1 MEEQKSKNYR
11 ITSIKI
17 INDSL
22 LQITVDSL
30 NTFYLRKNYLEKQNI
45 IFDVE
50 EELSQ
55 EEFEDCINAGLTFTV
70 EKKAMEYL
78 AKTEQSRFLLKKKL
92 KKKEHPIFA
101 IEKSLDYLELKG
113 YLNDS
118 RYAMAFLR
126 NRSISHFEGRN
137 RLLQELLQRGVEKK
151 IAQEQIDFFFEEK
164 DEIEICKKALE
175 KLRRIGKK
183 EEKIPS
189 TLEKLGFSYRVFRE
203 IL

>member
-78 AKTEQSRFLLKKKL
+78 AKTEQSRFLLKNKL

-126 NRSISHFEGRN
+126 NRSISHFEGKN

>member
-55 EEFEDCINAGLTFTV
+55 EEFEDCLNAGLTFTV

-78 AKTEQSRFLLKKKL
+78 AKTEQSRFLLKNKL

-151 IAQEQIDFFFEEK
+151 IAQEQINFFFEEK

-189 TLEKLGFSYRVFRE
+189 TLEKLGFSYRVIRE

>member
-55 EEFEDCINAGLTFTV
+55 EEFEDCLNAGLTFAV

-78 AKTEQSRFLLKKKL
+78 AKTEQSRFLLKNKL

-126 NRSISHFEGRN
+126 NRSISHFEGKN

-175 KLRRIGKK
+175 KLRRNGKK

>member
-78 AKTEQSRFLLKKKL
+78 AKTEQSRFLLKNKL

>member
-55 EEFEDCINAGLTFTV
+55 EELEDCLKAGLTLKIK
-70 EKKAMEYL
+70 KKAMEYL
-78 AKTEQSRFLLKKKL
+78 AKTEQSRFLLKNK
-92 KKKEHPIFA
+92 FVSNNSFSA
-101 IEKSLDYLELKG
+101 STNSLYSVLLVEFT
-113 YLNDS
+113 LNNK
-118 RYAMAFLR
+118 Y
-126 NRSISHFEGRN
+126 
-137 RLLQELLQRGVEKK
+137 
-151 IAQEQIDFFFEEK
+151 
-164 DEIEICKKALE
+164 
-175 KLRRIGKK
+175 
-183 EEKIPS
+183 P
-189 TLEKLGFSYRVFRE
+189 LGFKTLLNKNKKMPNKMCRFVS
-203 IL
+203 

>member
-55 EEFEDCINAGLTFTV
+55 EEFEDCLNAGLTFAV

-78 AKTEQSRFLLKKKL
+78 AKTEQSRFLLKNKL

-126 NRSISHFEGRN
+126 NRSISHFEGKN

-189 TLEKLGFSYRVFRE
+189 ILEKLGFSYRVFRE

>member
-78 AKTEQSRFLLKKKL
+78 AKTEQSRFLLKNKL

-101 IEKSLDYLELKG
+101 IEKSLDYLEVKG